1 MDRSRWV
8 IQPTGD
14 GELALVPPGRNEPR
28 VVDDFVRHVDAELAR
43 LNRRRADGERVR
55 LRIAVHQGVAYPS
68 ANGFAGQGV
77 VTVSRLLNSAPLHR
91 ALTAAPAANVAVAL
105 SDDVFRTLVLG
116 DHTTLTERDFR
127 PVTVAEKEYQ
137 ATAWVRVPGTDV
149 RLLDLGEHVGHSG
162 QDALTANGL
171 AANGSTVNQAGRDI
185 VFAGEELPVRRAP
198 AVTNVFHGAVDAS
211 QATFGF
217 SGGTGD

>member
-8 IQPTGD
+8 TQPSGD

-43 LNRRRADGERVR
+43 LNRRRADGERLR
-55 LRIAVHQGVAYPS
+55 LRIAFHHGVAYPS

-91 ALTAAPAANVAVAL
+91 ALTAAPAANMAVAL

-127 PVTVAEKEYQ
+127 PVTVTEKEYQ
-137 ATAWVRVPGTDV
+137 ATAWVRVPGTDM

-162 QDALTANGL
+162 QEAL

-185 VFAGEELPVRRAP
+185 VFAGEERPVRREP
-198 AVTNVFHGAVDAS
+198 GVMNVFHGAVDAS
-211 QATFGF
+211 HATFGF
-217 SGGTGD
+217 SGGTRD